1 MSERSVSRRKQGKQW
16 YDVLA
21 PEQFDREELGE
32 TPAEESEQ
40 VLGRTIETTLGDL
53 QNDASENNKKLTFQV
68 NEVAGDSAYT
78 EFTKYELTRDY
89 TRSLVRRGSSKIE
102 AFVTVLTT
110 DDYRLQIQPVAF
122 TTKSADESQEKA
134 IRRTMIDLVEDAA
147 SDRTFQDLVD
157 SVINGRISSAIYNEA
172 KTIYPLR
179 RVEIQ
184 KTTLEAHPE
193 EVAAEEET
201 SVSVGEEDVD
211 VDVDVDEATETEVD
225 EVEDEDED
233 EEPEAEADEA
243 EADDE
248 EAEAD
253 EAEEADAA
261 DDDEDDEE

>member
-21 PEQFDREELGE
+21 PEMFEREELGS

-40 VLGRTIETTLGDL
+40 VLGRTIETTLGEL
-53 QNDASENNKKLTFQV
+53 KNDASENNKKLKFQV
-68 NEVAGDSAYT
+68 NEVAGKSAYT
-78 EFTKYELTRDY
+78 EFSKYELTRDY

-102 AFVTVLTT
+102 AFITVLTT

-134 IRRTMIDLVEDAA
+134 IRREMIDIVEESA
-147 SDRTFQDLVD
+147 SDRTFKDLID
-157 SVINGRISSAIYNEA
+157 SVVTGRLSSAIYNEA
-172 KTIYPLR
+172 KQIYPVR

-201 SVSVGEEDVD
+201 SVDL
-211 VDVDVDEATETEVD
+211 
-225 EVEDEDED
+225 D
-233 EEPEAEADEA
+233 EEETSVDLDEEEAEADEEA
-243 EADDE
+243 ETAADAADE

-253 EAEEADAA
+253 EE
-261 DDDEDDEE
+261 